1 MIFKFFTKRW
11 VSRKEYD
18 ERVQKCHDF
27 IKQQEKSF
35 ESQIS
40 LLENDYKKRME
51 EQIEYYEKLLTEEHL
66 DTGILQRKFN
76 EAQANFN
83 AAKKEL
89 KEANFALVTLE
100 NKLMDEIKGLKQ
112 KLTIV
117 KARNTRL
124 KNKLEK
130 VERALLEKVEEKRN
144 E

>member
-1 MIFKFFTKRW
+1 MFKFFTKRW

-40 LLENDYKKRME
+40 LIENDCEKRME
-51 EQIEYYEKLLTEEHL
+51 EHIEYYEKLLSEEHQ
-66 DTGILQRKFN
+66 DTRKLQEKFD
-76 EAQANFN
+76 EAQTNFK

-89 KEANFALVTLE
+89 TRVNLALVALE

-112 KLTIV
+112 KLRIA
-117 KARNTRL
+117 KAKNTRL

-130 VERALLEKVEEKRN
+130 GKR

>member
-1 MIFKFFTKRW
+1 MFKFFTKRW

-40 LLENDYKKRME
+40 LIENDCEKRME
-51 EQIEYYEKLLTEEHL
+51 EHIEYYEKLLSEEHQ
-66 DTGILQRKFN
+66 DTRKLQEKFDK
-76 EAQANFN
+76 AQTDFK

-89 KEANFALVTLE
+89 TRVNLALVALE
-100 NKLMDEIKGLKQ
+100 NKLMDEIKELKQ
-112 KLTIV
+112 KLTIA

-124 KNKLEK
+124 KNKLGKEK
-130 VERALLEKVEEKRN
+130 EN
-144 E
+144 EN

>member
-1 MIFKFFTKRW
+1 MFKFFTKRW

-40 LLENDYKKRME
+40 LIENDCEKRME
-51 EQIEYYEKLLTEEHL
+51 EHIQYYEKLLSEEYQ
-66 DTGILQRKFN
+66 DTRKLQEKFD
-76 EAQANFN
+76 EAQTNFK

-89 KEANFALVTLE
+89 TRVNLALVALE
-100 NKLMDEIKGLKQ
+100 NKLMDEIKELKQ
-112 KLTIV
+112 KLTIA

-124 KNKLEK
+124 KNKLGKEK
-130 VERALLEKVEEKRN
+130 EN
-144 E
+144 EN

>member
-1 MIFKFFTKRW
+1 MFKFFTKRW

-40 LLENDYKKRME
+40 LIENDCEKRME
-51 EQIEYYEKLLTEEHL
+51 EHIQYYEKLLSEEYQ
-66 DTGILQRKFN
+66 DTRKLQEKFD
-76 EAQANFN
+76 EAQTNFK

-89 KEANFALVTLE
+89 TKANLALVALE

-112 KLTIV
+112 KLRIA
-117 KARNTRL
+117 KAKNTRL

-130 VERALLEKVEEKRN
+130 GKR

>member
-1 MIFKFFTKRW
+1 MFKFFTKRW

-40 LLENDYKKRME
+40 LIENDCEKRME
-51 EQIEYYEKLLTEEHL
+51 EHIQYYEKLLSEEYQ
-66 DTGILQRKFN
+66 DTRKLQEKFD
-76 EAQANFN
+76 EAQTNFK

-89 KEANFALVTLE
+89 TKANLALIALE

-112 KLTIV
+112 KLRIA
-117 KARNTRL
+117 KAKNTRL

-130 VERALLEKVEEKRN
+130 GKR

>member
-1 MIFKFFTKRW
+1 MFKFFTKRW

-40 LLENDYKKRME
+40 LIENDCEKRME
-51 EQIEYYEKLLTEEHL
+51 EHIEYYEKLLREEHQ
-66 DTGILQRKFN
+66 DTRKLQEKFDK
-76 EAQANFN
+76 AQTDFK

-89 KEANFALVTLE
+89 TSANLALVALE
-100 NKLMDEIKGLKQ
+100 NKLMDEIKDLKQ
-112 KLTIV
+112 KLTIA
-117 KARNTRL
+117 KAKNTRL

-130 VERALLEKVEEKRN
+130 GKR

>member
-1 MIFKFFTKRW
+1 MFKFFTKRW

-35 ESQIS
+35 ESQVS
-40 LLENDYKKRME
+40 LIENDCEKRME
-51 EQIEYYEKLLTEEHL
+51 EHIEYYEKLLSEEYL
-66 DTGILQRKFN
+66 DTRRLQGKLD
-76 EAQANFN
+76 EAQTNFK

-89 KEANFALVTLE
+89 TSANLALVALE
-100 NKLMDEIKGLKQ
+100 NKLMDEIKDLKQ
-112 KLTIV
+112 KLTIA
-117 KARNTRL
+117 KAKNTRL

-130 VERALLEKVEEKRN
+130 GKR